1 MNKPINQI
9 LCTNLVRLRVKN
21 RYSQRQ
27 ISEILKMPQPSY
39 NKMEAGSTSISGE
52 RAYKLAKLYKV
63 SIADFF
69 SENGA
74 VSNGSISSSDAVLL
88 KERLSHFQLMNK
100 ILLERNSEL
109 QEKLKRR
116 DRKIEVLLRQAYHTY

>member
-21 RYSQRQ
+21 RYSQIQ
-27 ISEILKMPQPSY
+27 ISEILKMTQPSY
-39 NKMEAGSTSISGE
+39 NKMEAGSTNISGE
-52 RAYKLAKLYKV
+52 RIYKLAKLYKV

-74 VSNGSISSSDAVLL
+74 VSNESISSSDAVLL
-88 KERLSHFQLMNK
+88 KERLSHFELINE
-100 ILLERNSEL
+100 ILAERNKEL

>member
-9 LCTNLVRLRVKN
+9 LCTNLVRMRVKN

-27 ISEILKMPQPSY
+27 ISEILKMTQPSY
-39 NKMEAGSTSISGE
+39 NKMEAGSTNISGE
-52 RAYKLAKLYKV
+52 RIYKLAKLYKV

-74 VSNGSISSSDAVLL
+74 VSNESISSSDAVLL
-88 KERLSHFQLMNK
+88 KERLSHFELINE
-100 ILLERNSEL
+100 ILAERNKEL

-116 DRKIEVLLRQAYHTY
+116 DRKIEVLLRQTYHMY

>member
-27 ISEILKMPQPSY
+27 IAEILKMTQPSY
-39 NKMEAGSTSISGE
+39 NKMEAGSTNISGE
-52 RAYKLAKLYKV
+52 RIYKLAKLYKV

-74 VSNGSISSSDAVLL
+74 VSNRSISSSDAVLL